1 MRIVFVI
8 PTIGGGGAERVACLL
23 CADWV
28 TQGHSVGM
36 FTFEAPN
43 APRTYALDDRVMY
56 RAIDARNSDRG
67 LLTRIATNFRRVYRL
82 RLAIKNFA
90 PDIIV
95 AFTTEANVVALWAT
109 RGLRIPVIIS
119 ERNQPD
125 RPGLGIVSR
134 LARRLTYPTAAS
146 IVVQTEQ
153 IRLWARRH
161 FSVPIHVIPNPVGVA
176 RQNRSCASAASRK
189 RLVAAGR
196 LVRQKGFDLL
206 IDSFSQIARRHP
218 DWTLYIYGE
227 GPDRPALQRQIS
239 VLGLNGQVILPGF
252 EFDFHRVLAEA
263 DIFVLSSRYEGYPN
277 VLIEALAAGC
287 AVVATNCPGATGE
300 ILRDGHYGLI
310 VANESVGDLAAGL
323 NRMLSDETLRG
334 SYARR
339 APEMVRQLGGVGKLW
354 LSLMADATGNFVK
367 GKHNKMEG

>member
-1 MRIVFVI
+1 MRIAFVI

-28 TQGHSVGM
+28 AQGHSVGM

-43 APRTYALDDRVMY
+43 ASRTYVLDDRVVY
-56 RAIDARNSDRG
+56 QALEARNLDRG
-67 LLTRIATNFRRVYRL
+67 LLTRIATNFRRLFRL
-82 RLAIKNFA
+82 RSAIKNFA

-125 RPGLGIVSR
+125 RPGVGIASR
-134 LARRLTYPTAAS
+134 LARILTYPTATS
-146 IVVQTEQ
+146 IVVQTEE
-153 IRLWARRH
+153 IRLWARRR
-161 FSVPIHVIPNPVGVA
+161 FSVPIHVIPNPVGPA
-176 RQNRSCASAASRK
+176 WQNQLRRPRKK

-196 LVRQKGFDLL
+196 LVGQKGFDLL
-206 IDSFSQIARRHP
+206 IESFSQIARHHP

-239 VLGLNGQVILPGF
+239 LLGLDGRVVLPGF
-252 EFDFHRVLAEA
+252 ELDFNRVLAEA
-263 DIFVLSSRYEGYPN
+263 EIFVLSSRYEGYPN
-277 VLIEALAAGC
+277 VLVEALAAGC
-287 AVVATNCPGATGE
+287 AVVATNCPGATRE
-300 ILRDGHYGLI
+300 ILGDGHYGLI
-310 VANESVGDLAAGL
+310 VANESVGDLATGL
-323 NRMLSDETLRG
+323 NLMLSDETLRR

-339 APEMVRQLGGVGKLW
+339 APKMVRQLRGVGELW
-354 LSLMADATGNFVK
+354 LGLMAGVTGNFAVRVD
-367 GKHNKMEG
+367 NKSEG